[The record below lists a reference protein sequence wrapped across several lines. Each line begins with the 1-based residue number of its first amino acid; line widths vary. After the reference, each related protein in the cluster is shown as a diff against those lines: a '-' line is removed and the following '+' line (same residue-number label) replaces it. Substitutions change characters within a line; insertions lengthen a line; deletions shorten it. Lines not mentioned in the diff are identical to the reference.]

1 MYDGAGGNGADTY
14 KGQEAYDVLQNF
26 LNPPDDHFNQFGQYL
41 YTDNKTTNNIVID
54 FQNPITGNL
63 NTSPWLSKLI
73 TDVDFGI
80 SNNIVMLNNIIMHYA
95 SKVGISKSSF
105 LNGEVSTYNVFDMKF
120 HGATLDTYGKTTT
133 NGGTH
138 AMQYVRGALVIPI
151 MHISKNGN
159 ITIDFTNGKIDPL
172 LEDKY
177 NFMSVLTHERNHQL
191 FPNYTELQIYF
202 KQIQTPIFQKTTKD
216 FKEHIKTSIQY
227 YENK

>member
-1 MYDGAGGNGADTY
+1 
-14 KGQEAYDVLQNF
+14 
-26 LNPPDDHFNQFGQYL
+26 
-41 YTDNKTTNNIVID
+41 
-54 FQNPITGNL
+54 
-63 NTSPWLSKLI
+63 
-73 TDVDFGI
+73 
-80 SNNIVMLNNIIMHYA
+80 
-95 SKVGISKSSF
+95 
-105 LNGEVSTYNVFDMKF
+105 
-120 HGATLDTYGKTTT
+120 
-133 NGGTH
+133 
-138 AMQYVRGALVIPI
+138 